1 MYKCKICG
9 KKYTEL
15 TALYNHIEN
24 KHKDMI
30 PKDMSVQQFYYYMK
44 TGRTNGNC
52 VMCKKPTSWNHN
64 TGKYNRFCGD
74 EKCKEEYVKIMKGR
88 MVAKYGKTH
97 LLNDPNKQREMLANR
112 SISGVYKWSDGKHE
126 TTYTGSYELDFLR
139 TLDDFFDW
147 DPEDISMPSPHTY
160 TYKYEGEDKFYIPD
174 VFIHSLDLE
183 IEIKDGGDNPNNHH
197 KIQEVDKE
205 KERLKDEVLCSQK
218 AFHYVKI
225 TNKNYENF
233 FRFLKEIKKAFEK
246 FEDETKIPRIFK
258 IEDIKGTNV
267 KPVKESCD
275 IVEDYCEE
283 KFEGFQ
289 KDAEKL
295 IKKYDKF
302 SNTKYNDADMFLSL
316 QYNLAKNSPKELQ
329 RLLSKLIKYAKCD
342 DDFRYVE
349 KLVGDSETHY
359 HYLLD
364 KHPNLKDEY
373 ELYYDWIK
381 KGGMEKE
388 IKDRKKDLKKS
399 KKKIQE
405 ALDEIDFVEEKFE
418 PDKFLVWFDKPIKKL
433 RDDKI
438 RLFHA
443 APAWDCYK
451 GINFTNSTAVVWKEG
466 DTIVP
471 DSVNMGVTY
480 HSNIRKSIYCWDN
493 INYGKH
499 WGLMWTM
506 YLLYDVD
513 NLLYKD
519 KRKIKAS
526 LNPMNTSFRIP
537 VFKSKDMSVDD
548 FVDYII
554 SKKPCYYIY
563 EFEVPTSYLEIGGA
577 GNIKEYTISEPITVL
592 KRHKIFVTKEDIF
605 NYCIILDIED
615 NDPNEYQTK
624 MLDSFEWITSYA
636 RSGLLGIIANGKKDF
651 HRDAILKLIAS
662 GKIKNNDELEAYSK
676 IINKNLK
683 KQNRRGLNPDAY
695 DAEELLKECVE
706 EFELLEEKFE
716 PDKFLVWFD
725 KPIQKLK
732 GGKINVYHG
741 SSVKMNDTV
750 KPISPNVGATKHSDP
765 RWSTYVWDNRED
777 AIAWASAWAVKDVV
791 GARNLCYVGHN
802 NKGKT
807 MIAKPENMSNKEF
820 MLYLIENVKTFY
832 VYEFEIDINDLEIG
846 SCPTIRE
853 YTVSKPME
861 ITRTFEYKLNKEI
874 FRRCFE
880 IVSLEELQ
888 EFERTMFDS
897 KLKMPKH
904 RGMILNNILSTC
916 KDPYRNIIR
925 TEVENGNVQPG
936 DDISFLKYSINRH
949 FKNDSYGFLESYII
963 DTMEESSISIPQMNY
978 YLQNQY
984 EEEMKRYLNTYKKY
998 YNLMLKEQPSA
1009 VKHIN
1014 EDIKKCL
1021 IVIDGMASKG
1031 VENNL
1036 VQFAKD
1042 DLGEIVKAAKH
1053 GKPVKVYETFGDY
1066 IEERA
1071 GKLDRALIWLDK
1083 PKEKRKGG
1091 NITLYHGSLDFDKF
1105 EKADAFAEY
1114 GYKSWKKGDVIE
1126 PNAIVPGATAL
1137 SKPRY
1142 GIYFWDNKEYAYEWA
1157 VNRAIGFIV
1166 GRENRT
1172 YKLSHGKAVLIRKEN
1187 GMSDDDAIKNIIKIA
1202 KQKGLDNLKIYES
1215 EVSIHDLEIT
1225 GLSTVKEYTV
1235 SKPVTI
1241 TKVDNV
1247 KLTPE
1252 LLKKH
1257 CDFIE
1262 HDEFDDYRKNAF
1274 KGDIKIERNH
1284 SIPMLLALL
1293 YMEPD
1298 RDAYRGMLL
1307 DKLVSSYEDPKE
1319 ELRKHGGKY
1328 RRMLNKSVKQKS
1340 STLVENMVDDMVNID
1355 DDVNDINCIS
1365 VQDGNVSISNEII
1378 ECKLVYENSNA
1389 RQLFSLTDTNS
1400 KLIINDEL
1408 VIQRDKVGLHCSIK
1422 PLYESF
1428 EYENSIEF
1436 QVTLNGNE
1444 ELNITDEKI
1453 SEGVNISSLFKFNDN
1468 DYKFIKEACVKI
1480 FGVQPKEIKTK

>member
-15 TALYNHIEN
+15 TALYSHIEN

-267 KPVKESCD
+267 KPVKESWD
-275 IVEDYCEE
+275 IVEEGLIEKLKGKILKIKDPYNMSYEELKAKIDNAKKLYKQNITDGTIKLSEPNHVHYYTTELENEKRRVDNLIQNIHDEDGKKTWILKHYYEWLDQFEANLIKDMVKMLKDDVRDSKAKLTKAFSNCKDESEYKEFITAVTYMISYYRKLSNLVDIPEVKAHCKWLEMMHGKACDKAGIGDGPLVFESEEYYEE

-373 ELYYDWIK
+373 DLYYDWIK

-405 ALDEIDFVEEKFE
+405 ALDEIDFV
-418 PDKFLVWFDKPIKKL
+418 
-433 RDDKI
+433 
-438 RLFHA
+438 
-443 APAWDCYK
+443 
-451 GINFTNSTAVVWKEG
+451 
-466 DTIVP
+466 
-471 DSVNMGVTY
+471 
-480 HSNIRKSIYCWDN
+480 
-493 INYGKH
+493 
-499 WGLMWTM
+499 
-506 YLLYDVD
+506 
-513 NLLYKD
+513 
-519 KRKIKAS
+519 
-526 LNPMNTSFRIP
+526 
-537 VFKSKDMSVDD
+537 
-548 FVDYII
+548 
-554 SKKPCYYIY
+554 
-563 EFEVPTSYLEIGGA
+563 
-577 GNIKEYTISEPITVL
+577 
-592 KRHKIFVTKEDIF
+592 
-605 NYCIILDIED
+605 
-615 NDPNEYQTK
+615 
-624 MLDSFEWITSYA
+624 
-636 RSGLLGIIANGKKDF
+636 
-651 HRDAILKLIAS
+651 
-662 GKIKNNDELEAYSK
+662 
-676 IINKNLK
+676 
-683 KQNRRGLNPDAY
+683 
-695 DAEELLKECVE
+695 
-706 EFELLEEKFE
+706 EEKFE

-820 MLYLIENVKTFY
+820 MFYLIENVKTFY

-853 YTVSKPME
+853 YTVSKPMK
-861 ITRTFEYKLNKEI
+861 IVKTFEYKLNKEI

-904 RGMILNNILSTC
+904 RGMILNNLLSTC

-984 EEEMKRYLNTYKKY
+984 EEEMRRYLNTYKKY

-1172 YKLSHGKAVLIRKEN
+1172 YKLSHGKAVLIRKEI

-1215 EVSIHDLEIT
+1215 EVNIHDLEIT

-1257 CDFIE
+1257 CEFIE
-1262 HDEFDDYRKNAF
+1262 HDKFEDYRKNAF

-1307 DKLVSSYEDPKE
+1307 NKLVSSYEDPKE

-1355 DDVNDINCIS
+1355 DDVNDINYIS
-1365 VQDGNVSISNEII
+1365 VQDDKVSISNEII

-1436 QVTLNGNE
+1436 QVILNGNE

-1453 SEGVNISSLFKFNDN
+1453 SEGVNISSLFKFND
-1468 DYKFIKEACVKI
+1468 DEYKFIKEACVKI